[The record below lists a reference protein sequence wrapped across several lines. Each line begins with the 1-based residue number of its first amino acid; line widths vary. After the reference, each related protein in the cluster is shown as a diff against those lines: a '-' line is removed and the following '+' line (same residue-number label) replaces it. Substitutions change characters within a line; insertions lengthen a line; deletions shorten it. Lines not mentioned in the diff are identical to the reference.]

1 MQNQFV
7 DLYRNG
13 IKTAAEVARVSLDS
27 VIQVQERQLGILRSL
42 AEEQRRSV
50 EAVAGA
56 KSLED
61 LMTAQTRAIG
71 SQVERM
77 AELWSTFVQSAAEQQ
92 KAWIERVQ
100 SQVGLTTERLRETYE
115 FTARTSEEIARTAAN
130 QVSRASGSIREAASA
145 AQPDRPRKSA

>member
-42 AEEQRRSV
+42 AEEQRRSA

-56 KSLED
+56 
-61 LMTAQTRAIG
+61 
-71 SQVERM
+71 
-77 AELWSTFVQSAAEQQ
+77 
-92 KAWIERVQ
+92 
-100 SQVGLTTERLRETYE
+100 
-115 FTARTSEEIARTAAN
+115 
-130 QVSRASGSIREAASA
+130 
-145 AQPDRPRKSA
+145 